1 MAEAERAGG
10 GQSDMEKELT
20 CSICTDLLYQP
31 LTLLDC
37 LHTFCGACLKE
48 WFAFQAST
56 ATSIHP
62 YTCPSC
68 RASVR
73 TTQPNAFVTTLL
85 DNYVRLNPERGK
97 SDEEKAAD
105 RIKYKPGENVLPK
118 LRRREERSE
127 DDERM
132 LAEVQALSLREVG
145 IPSGSGSS
153 NNALGPPRDRRRRE
167 RSRDQ
172 SRDSRRSRDG
182 RRSRS
187 RQSPGTSPTRVILPP
202 RAIEHQSSLRSLLSS
217 SEIDSEE
224 VDEDLVRQV
233 LEELVSEGVDL
244 SQIGPSQE
252 EEITERIAEAVRRR
266 QSERHAERQRERR
279 ARRERLAREGL
290 ASSSATSLPP
300 PMRSPLAREE
310 DAARRRPHGRSESGT
325 STPQA
330 TIGPPISRPG
340 LIDAANR
347 YRDSSSRQ
355 PRSSSQGSSRSAR
368 RLERPAALSVSA
380 RPSYN
385 DAERPA
391 TSDPSTASSGPAPR
405 RRQSDQGQRSGVEA
419 RQQFRNSLQT
429 STSPGASSPRGLGL
443 NMPSSDSPTSSLAI
457 VGSPAHSPPS
467 STPAIT
473 PFQPPGPRRT
483 TDPAGGRQRPS
494 SNHGT
499 PPSISAPAFPRST
512 TDPVA
517 NEPHSRHTSLVAS
530 VTPVLYTEPQIS
542 CKHCGKEHIEH
553 ELHHHCSHCDDGSF
567 DLCHRCYR
575 AGKGCKHWFGFG
587 WAAWTRYDRDRPQ
600 SGYPPGYEQPHVLT
614 GHRYRTPL
622 TPLTESL
629 TPPHVLMSED
639 DPKDRLEDGVFCD
652 SCKSFAIACY
662 WKCDYCNEGDW
673 GFCNEC
679 VNQGKHCTHPL
690 LPLAHQPRST
700 NNMSTPSTPRLESGL
715 FPPEIEV
722 TANTPPRTPKAASFI
737 RGPDYATIANLVFRP
752 LNFTTLCNI
761 CRYSIPPS
769 NTRYHCLKCN
779 AGDYDICMACYHKL
793 NVSGRIAKEDGING
807 WRKCLRGHRMAV
819 IGFEDRDGGQ
829 QRMVVRDLVGG
840 YTLKEDADDTARS
853 PTSGKPMREWK
864 WRDYEG
870 NVHNY
875 RAPLNAAVPAQKFP
889 PDGGVGLRLK
899 AKWSYWPDEGVK
911 DELAFPRHAEI
922 REAVAINKDWY
933 WGVYCGGTGLLPAS
947 FVAGV

>member
-1 MAEAERAGG
+1 M
-10 GQSDMEKELT
+10 
-20 CSICTDLLYQP
+20 
-31 LTLLDC
+31 
-37 LHTFCGACLKE
+37 
-48 WFAFQAST
+48 
-56 ATSIHP
+56 
-62 YTCPSC
+62 
-68 RASVR
+68 VR
-73 TTQPNAFVTTLL
+73 LPGVYCYIDTPVYLPFVSRL

-266 QSERHAERQRERR
+266 HASGERGESAWREKAWPAHPQPLCLHRCEVRWQGKRMLHVGDRMADQKVAPQPHKPLLVRRYHDQDSLMLLIATATVLHDNHALPVKGAL
-279 ARRERLAREGL
+279 ARRGDWNDRLPFLFQLDRATMTLSDLRLQTHQQRLAALHHVVGSL
-290 ASSSATSLPP
+290 TKASDLEWKPDSNSVTAFRPP
-300 PMRSPLAREE
+300 HR
-310 DAARRRPHGRSESGT
+310 
-325 STPQA
+325 QA
-330 TIGPPISRPG
+330 PV
-340 LIDAANR
+340 
-347 YRDSSSRQ
+347 
-355 PRSSSQGSSRSAR
+355 
-368 RLERPAALSVSA
+368 RLENTSCTITAHIAMMGPLICVIVAIELAK
-380 RPSYN
+380 
-385 DAERPA
+385 DA
-391 TSDPSTASSGPAPR
+391 
-405 RRQSDQGQRSGVEA
+405 
-419 RQQFRNSLQT
+419 N
-429 STSPGASSPRGLGL
+429 
-443 NMPSSDSPTSSLAI
+443 
-457 VGSPAHSPPS
+457 
-467 STPAIT
+467 
-473 PFQPPGPRRT
+473 
-483 TDPAGGRQRPS
+483 
-494 SNHGT
+494 
-499 PPSISAPAFPRST
+499 
-512 TDPVA
+512 
-517 NEPHSRHTSLVAS
+517 
-530 VTPVLYTEPQIS
+530 
-542 CKHCGKEHIEH
+542 
-553 ELHHHCSHCDDGSF
+553 
-567 DLCHRCYR
+567 
-575 AGKGCKHWFGFG
+575 
-587 WAAWTRYDRDRPQ
+587 
-600 SGYPPGYEQPHVLT
+600 
-614 GHRYRTPL
+614 
-622 TPLTESL
+622 TESL

-807 WRKCLRGHRMAV
+807 WRKCLRGHRMVV